1 MSHLTFKL
9 AAVIEHQPYSLAPD
23 QHEPLLEEHEY
34 TVTARTKEEAKT
46 IVFNDAHKENQKL
59 RRLDITDQKENR

>member
-1 MSHLTFKL
+1 MSHITFTL

-34 TVTARTKEEAKT
+34 QVTARTKEEAKT
-46 IVFNDAHKENQKL
+46 KVFNDAHTNNQKL
-59 RRLDITDQKENR
+59 RRLEITDQKENR

>member
-1 MSHLTFKL
+1 MSHITFKL

-34 TVTARTKEEAKT
+34 TVTARTKEEAKSK
-46 IVFNDAHKENQKL
+46 VFDDAHTQNQKL
-59 RRLDITDQKENR
+59 RRLDITHQKENR